1 MTITLYHDHESEP
14 PFFKDIREDGFH
26 IYNLEYAEIPNYYP
40 EEMPD
45 YPGVSLKELKENDII
60 TIRVFFGIGSGEDMR
75 VDGGYLDLR
84 VELVDADK
92 VLAVIITELPDE
104 FALSKGESIE
114 LFPEEI
120 LYKNQI
126 Q

>member
-1 MTITLYHDHESEP
+1 MTIIHYHDNVSEP

-26 IYNLEYAEIPNYYP
+26 IYNLENAEIPNYYP
-40 EEMPD
+40 EELTD
-45 YPGVSLKELKENDII
+45 FPGVTLKELKEDDII
-60 TIRVFFGIGSGEDMR
+60 TVWVYFGIGSGEDMR

-84 VELVDADK
+84 VEFVDVDK
-92 VLAVIITELPDE
+92 VTAVVITELPDE
-104 FALSKGESIE
+104 FALSEGESVE
-114 LFPEEI
+114 VFPEEI

>member
-1 MTITLYHDHESEP
+1 MTIIHHHDHLSEP
-14 PFFKDIREDGFH
+14 SYFKDIREDGFH
-26 IYNLEYAEIPNYYP
+26 IYNLDNAEMPNYYP
-40 EEMPD
+40 DELPD
-45 YPGVSLKELKENDII
+45 FPGVALKELKEDDII
-60 TIRVFFGIGSGEDMR
+60 TVWVYFGIGSGDDMR

-84 VELVDADK
+84 IEFVDVEK
-92 VLAVIITELPDE
+92 VLAAVITELPDE

-114 LFPEEI
+114 VFPEEI